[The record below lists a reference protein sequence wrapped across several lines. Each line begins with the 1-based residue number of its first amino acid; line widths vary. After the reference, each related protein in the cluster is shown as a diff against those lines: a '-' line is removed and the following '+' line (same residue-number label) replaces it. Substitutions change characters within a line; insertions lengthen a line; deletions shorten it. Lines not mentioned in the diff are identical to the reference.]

1 MRRPPD
7 IEDRLH
13 AVWDALEEGEAEVAL
28 LEARRLARMSP
39 HDPAVILARTAAA
52 YEAGAFGESYEAA
65 SHGRQTE
72 VDDDRTWGWYAG
84 ASALQL
90 WMFEEAIEELEVL
103 LDGGPDEPETWH
115 LLAIAREM
123 TGADAEAGRC
133 YAKAAELDAEAF
145 PLPVRISDKELD
157 AAVRSAM
164 DALPPSFR
172 RKLEEVPLIVQNL
185 PDPLI
190 AEAEEPGGDR
200 LPPDVLGLF
209 VGQSDLERSVFDHG
223 DVPGVIYLFRRN
235 LERVCTD
242 LESLVSE
249 IRTTLWHELAH
260 LLGFSEEEMTDLGL
274 E

>member
-133 YAKAAELDAEAF
+133 YAKAAELEGIMRRLGIGDY
-145 PLPVRISDKELD
+145 RIRRPSPH
-157 AAVRSAM
+157 AADDVNYGIWIE
-164 DALPPSFR
+164 FR
-172 RKLEEVPLIVQNL
+172 K
-185 PDPLI
+185 
-190 AEAEEPGGDR
+190 PG
-200 LPPDVLGLF
+200 
-209 VGQSDLERSVFDHG
+209 
-223 DVPGVIYLFRRN
+223 
-235 LERVCTD
+235 
-242 LESLVSE
+242 
-249 IRTTLWHELAH
+249 
-260 LLGFSEEEMTDLGL
+260 
-274 E
+274 